1 MGPLVVM
8 PDIELWAYTYLKD
21 QLATRPEPYAIAT
34 VDIKP
39 PPATNL
45 PDRIVWVRRDGGPR
59 LDVVR
64 EVPRLTV
71 NVMCKAEQD
80 ATDLARLI
88 AALMWAAPDG
98 APVLKVTQLSGPTP
112 VEDPSKRPRRYMTF
126 ELDVRGQQLD

>member
-1 MGPLVVM
+1 MLPLVVM
-8 PDIELWAYTYLKD
+8 PDVELWAYNYLD
-21 QLATRPEPYAIAT
+21 SALRGRSEPYATAT

-64 EVPRLTV
+64 EAPRLTV

-80 ATDLARLI
+80 ATDLARLV

-98 APVLKVTQLSGPTP
+98 EPVLKVTQLSGPTP
-112 VEDPSKRPRRYMTF
+112 VDDPSKRPRRYMTF
-126 ELDVRGQQLD
+126 ELDVRGQQLG